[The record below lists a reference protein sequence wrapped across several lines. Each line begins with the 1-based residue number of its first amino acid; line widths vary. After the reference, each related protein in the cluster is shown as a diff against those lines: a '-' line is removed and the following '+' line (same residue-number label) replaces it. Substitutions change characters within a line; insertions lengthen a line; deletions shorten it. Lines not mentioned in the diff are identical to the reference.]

1 MEPDGRVVV
10 AWLRRAVLGLE
21 RSVDEINALNVFPV
35 ADADT
40 GTNMLVTLRAAA
52 RAAEEA
58 DRSEGPHAVARATVA
73 GAVSGARGNSGVI
86 VSQIMRGIAGQLG
99 PDADLSAA
107 GLAEGLRSGT
117 GLVTTA
123 VADPIEGTILSVLRG
138 AADGA
143 AASLAAGADLP
154 ACARGAA
161 DAAFDALLR
170 TREQL
175 ADNARA
181 GVVDAG
187 GRGLLVLL
195 DALVDVTSGSA
206 PERPRFTR
214 QVAPHVHVHVDP
226 EGGPGTVDPA
236 HGHDHADP
244 PRGPHADYEV
254 MYLLP
259 DATDA
264 AASRLRDELQ
274 TFGDSVVVVAAAD
287 PDPVAIWSVHTHT
300 TEPGRAIQAGLTHG
314 KLRSIAVNV
323 LQEAGHGETPLQA
336 LLDAP
341 RAIVALVS
349 GDGAAELFAGEG
361 AEVIRCDHGINHAA
375 LLAAL
380 HRFEGREVLLMPN
393 GALPTPE
400 LLAVAARSRE
410 SGVLVTLLPTSSMV
424 QAIAALAV
432 HDPRGHAADDTFSMA
447 EAAAGARCGSVVAV
461 TEDALTIL
469 GPCGPGD
476 YLGMVGGEVVVLEE
490 DQYSA
495 GEALAELLLATG
507 GDMVTVLLGDAC
519 DGDFPDRVG
528 AALRPDRPEVE
539 VIGYRGGQATSV
551 MEIGV
556 E

>member
-1 MEPDGRVVV
+1 MTGPNPEDGRVVLT
-10 AWLRRAVLGLE
+10 WLRRAVLGLE
-21 RSVDEINALNVFPV
+21 RAVDEINSLNVFPV

-52 RAAEEA
+52 RSAEAA
-58 DRSEGPHAVARATVA
+58 DRREGPQALARATVA

-86 VSQIMRGIAGQLG
+86 VSQIMRGLATQLTE
-99 PDADLSAA
+99 DAALTPT
-107 GLAEGLRSGT
+107 GFAEGLRTATS
-117 GLVTTA
+117 LVTTA
-123 VADPIEGTILSVLRG
+123 VADPVEGTILSVLRG
-138 AADGA
+138 ASDGAGA
-143 AASLAAGADLP
+143 AATEGRDLP
-154 ACARGAA
+154 GCAVAAA

-170 TREQL
+170 TRDQL
-175 ADNARA
+175 ADNAAA

-187 GRGLLVLL
+187 GRGLLVVL
-195 DALVDVTSGSA
+195 DALVEVTCGTA
-206 PERPRFTR
+206 PERPRFHR
-214 QVAPHVHVHVDP
+214 KAAPHVHVHAAGEHARADP
-226 EGGPGTVDPA
+226 QDAG
-236 HGHDHADP
+236 DP

-259 DATDA
+259 DATEAVAD
-264 AASRLRDELQ
+264 RLREELS
-274 TFGDSVVVVAAAD
+274 TFGDSVVVVSAAD
-287 PDPVAIWSVHTHT
+287 PTPVAVWSVHTHT
-300 TEPGRAIQAGLTHG
+300 AEPGRAIQAGLAHG
-314 KLRSIAVNV
+314 NLRSIAVNV
-323 LQEAGHGETPLQA
+323 LQEAGQAETPLQA

-349 GDGAAELFAGEG
+349 GDGAADLFAGAG
-361 AEVIRCDHGINHAA
+361 AEVIRCDQGITHAE

-393 GALPTPE
+393 GALATPE

-410 SGVLVTLLPTSSMV
+410 SGVLVTPLPTSSMV

-432 HDPRGHAADDTFSMA
+432 HEPGGDAADDTYSMA

-495 GEALAELLLATG
+495 GEALTELLLATG
-507 GDMVTVLLGDAC
+507 GDMVTVLLGEVA
-519 DGDFPDRVG
+519 DGDFPQRVL

-539 VIGYRGGQATSV
+539 VVGYSGGQPGSV

>member
-1 MEPDGRVVV
+1 MAQDGRVVV

-21 RSVDEINALNVFPV
+21 RAVGEINSLNVFPV

-86 VSQIMRGIAGQLG
+86 VSQIMRGVAAQLG
-99 PDADLSAA
+99 ADADLTAD
-107 GLAEGLRSGT
+107 GLAQGLRSAT
-117 GLVTTA
+117 DLVTSA
-123 VADPIEGTILSVLRG
+123 VADPVEGTILSVLRG

-143 AASLAAGADLP
+143 GAALAGGADL
-154 ACARGAA
+154 AGCARGAA
-161 DAAFDALLR
+161 DSAFDALLR
-170 TREQL
+170 TRDQL
-175 ADNARA
+175 DVNARA

-195 DALVDVTSGSA
+195 DALVEVTAGGAS
-206 PERPRFTR
+206 ERPVFAR
-214 QVAPHVHVHVDP
+214 QVAPHVHVDVDAQG
-226 EGGPGTVDPA
+226 EGTVGHH
-236 HGHDHADP
+236 HGHDDP

-259 DATDA
+259 DAAEA
-264 AASRLRDELQ
+264 AAHRLRDELQ
-274 TFGDSVVVVAAAD
+274 TFGDSVVVVAASD
-287 PDPVAIWSVHTHT
+287 PDPVATWSVHTHT
-300 TEPGRAIQAGLTHG
+300 TEPGRAIQAGLAHG

-323 LQEAGHGETPLQA
+323 LQEAAHGDTPLQA

-349 GDGAAELFAGEG
+349 GDGAAELFTEAG
-361 AEVIRCDHGINHAA
+361 ADVIRCDAGMTHAE
-375 LLAAL
+375 LLTAL

-432 HDPRGHAADDTFSMA
+432 HDPDGPAADDTYSMA

-507 GDMVTVLLGDAC
+507 GDMVTVLLGDAG
-519 DGDFPDRVG
+519 DGDFPDRVS

-539 VIGYRGGQATSV
+539 VIGYRGGQAASV
-551 MEIGV
+551 LEIGV

>member
-1 MEPDGRVVV
+1 MTGPMAEDGRVVV

-21 RSVDEINALNVFPV
+21 RAVDEINTLNVFPV

-52 RAAEEA
+52 RSAEEA
-58 DRSEGPHAVARATVA
+58 DRTEGPHAVARATVA
-73 GAVSGARGNSGVI
+73 GAVAGARGNSGVI
-86 VSQIMRGIAGQLG
+86 VSQIMRGVAAQLG
-99 PDADLSAA
+99 PDADLSAE
-107 GLAEGLRSGT
+107 GLATGLRNATS
-117 GLVTTA
+117 LVTSA
-123 VADPIEGTILSVLRG
+123 VAEPIEGTILSVLRA

-143 AASLAAGADLP
+143 GAALAGGGDLA
-154 ACARGAA
+154 ACARTCA

-170 TREQL
+170 TRDQL
-175 ADNARA
+175 ADNAAA

-195 DALVDVTSGSA
+195 DALVEVTAGA
-206 PERPRFTR
+206 AAERPRFGR
-214 QVAPHVHVHVDP
+214 QIAPHVHVQVDT
-226 EGGPGTVDPA
+226 G
-236 HGHDHADP
+236 HGHDHGHGEDP

-259 DATDA
+259 DATEA
-264 AASRLRDELQ
+264 AATRLRGELQ

-287 PDPVAIWSVHTHT
+287 PDPVAVWSVHTHT
-300 TEPGRAIQAGLTHG
+300 TEPGRAIQAGLAHG

-323 LQEAGHGETPLQA
+323 LQETGHTETPLQA

-349 GDGAAELFAGEG
+349 GDGAAELFASAG
-361 AEVIRCDHGINHAA
+361 AEVIRCDRGMTHAE

-424 QAIAALAV
+424 QAIAALSV
-432 HDPRGHAADDTFSMA
+432 HEPNGHAADDTYSMA

-507 GDMVTVLLGDAC
+507 GDLVTVLLGEAA
-519 DGDFPDRVG
+519 DGDFPDRVS

-539 VIGYRGGQATSV
+539 VVGYTGGQSASV

>member
-1 MEPDGRVVV
+1 MVV

-21 RSVDEINALNVFPV
+21 RAVDEINALNVFPV

-58 DRSEGPHAVARATVA
+58 DRREGPHAVARATVA
-73 GAVSGARGNSGVI
+73 GAVAGARGNSGVI
-86 VSQIMRGIAGQLG
+86 VSQIMRGVAAQLG
-99 PDADLSAA
+99 EDADLTAA
-107 GLAEGLRSGT
+107 GLAEGLRSAT
-117 GLVTTA
+117 ELVTAA
-123 VADPIEGTILSVLRG
+123 VAAPVEGTILSVLRG
-138 AADGA
+138 ASDGA
-143 AASLAAGADLP
+143 GAALAAGGDLG

-161 DAAFDALLR
+161 DTAFDALLR

-175 ADNARA
+175 SVNADA

-195 DALVDVTSGSA
+195 DALVEVTAGA
-206 PERPRFTR
+206 AAERPRFTR
-214 QVAPHVHVHVDP
+214 QSAPHVHVHVAPD
-226 EGGPGTVDPA
+226 GTVGHA
-236 HGHDHADP
+236 HGHEDP

-259 DATDA
+259 DATEA
-264 AASRLRDELQ
+264 AATRLRDELQ

-287 PDPVAIWSVHTHT
+287 PDPVATWSVHTHT
-300 TEPGRAIQAGLTHG
+300 TEPGRAIQAGLAHG

-323 LQEAGHGETPLQA
+323 LQETGHTETPLQA

-349 GDGAAELFAGEG
+349 GDGAADLFAEAG
-361 AEVIRCDHGINHAA
+361 AEVIRCDAGMTHAE

-432 HDPRGHAADDTFSMA
+432 HEPNGHAADDTYSMA

-507 GDMVTVLLGDAC
+507 GDMVTVLLGDAG
-519 DGDFPDRVG
+519 DGDFPDRVS

-539 VIGYRGGQATSV
+539 VIGYRGGQTASV

>member
-1 MEPDGRVVV
+1 MTGPNAEDGRVVV

-21 RSVDEINALNVFPV
+21 RSVDEINTLNVFPV

-40 GTNMLVTLRAAA
+40 GTNMLVTLRAAS
-52 RAAEEA
+52 RSAEEA
-58 DRSEGPHAVARATVA
+58 DRTEGPHAVARATVA
-73 GAVSGARGNSGVI
+73 GAVAGARGNSGVI
-86 VSQIMRGIAGQLG
+86 VSQIMRGVAAQLG
-99 PDADLSAA
+99 PDGDLT
-107 GLAEGLRSGT
+107 AEGLAT
-117 GLVTTA
+117 GLRNATDLVTTA
-123 VADPIEGTILSVLRG
+123 VAEPIEGTILSVLRA

-143 AASLAAGADLP
+143 GAALAGGGDVA

-175 ADNARA
+175 ADNAAA

-195 DALVDVTSGSA
+195 DALVEVSTGAVT
-206 PERPRFTR
+206 ERPRFGR
-214 QVAPHVHVHVDP
+214 QPAPHVQVHVDD
-226 EGGPGTVDPA
+226 G
-236 HGHDHADP
+236 HGHTHDHGAAGDP

-259 DATDA
+259 AATEA
-264 AASRLRDELQ
+264 TASRLRDELQ
-274 TFGDSVVVVAAAD
+274 AFGDSVVVVAAAD
-287 PDPVAIWSVHTHT
+287 PDPVATWSVHTHT
-300 TEPGRAIQAGLTHG
+300 TEPGAAIQAGLRHG

-323 LQEAGHGETPLQA
+323 LQDAGHAETPLQA

-349 GDGAAELFAGEG
+349 GDGAAELFAAAG
-361 AEVIRCDHGINHAA
+361 AEVIRCDTGMTHAE

-432 HDPRGHAADDTFSMA
+432 HEPGGHAADDTYSMA

-461 TEDALTIL
+461 TQDALTIL

-507 GDMVTVLLGDAC
+507 GDMVTVLLGEAG
-519 DGDFPDRVG
+519 DGDFPDRVS

-539 VIGYRGGQATSV
+539 VIVYHGGQTASV

>member
-1 MEPDGRVVV
+1 MVV

-21 RSVDEINALNVFPV
+21 RTVDEINTLNVFPV

-58 DRSEGPHAVARATVA
+58 DRDEGPHAVARATVA
-73 GAVSGARGNSGVI
+73 GAVAGARGNSGVI
-86 VSQIMRGIAGQLG
+86 VSQIMRGLAGRLG
-99 PDADLSAA
+99 PDADLTAEGLAA
-107 GLAEGLRSGT
+107 GLRTAT
-117 GLVTTA
+117 DLVTTA
-123 VADPIEGTILSVLRG
+123 VADPIEGTILSVLRA

-143 AASLAAGADLP
+143 GAALAGGGDLA
-154 ACARGAA
+154 ACARACA
-161 DAAFDALLR
+161 DSAFDALLR
-170 TREQL
+170 TRDQL
-175 ADNARA
+175 ADNAAA

-195 DALVDVTSGSA
+195 DALVEVVSGA
-206 PERPRFTR
+206 PAERPRFGR
-214 QVAPHVHVHVDP
+214 QRAPHVHVAVDA
-226 EGGPGTVDPA
+226 EHAHD
-236 HGHDHADP
+236 HGHDDP

-259 DATDA
+259 DATEA
-264 AASRLRDELQ
+264 VATRLRGELQ

-287 PDPVAIWSVHTHT
+287 PDPVATWSVHTHT
-300 TEPGRAIQAGLTHG
+300 TEPGRAIQAGLAHG

-323 LQEAGHGETPLQA
+323 LQETGHTETPLQA

-349 GDGAAELFAGEG
+349 GDGAAELFTSAG
-361 AEVIRCDHGINHAA
+361 AEVIRCDTGMTHAE

-400 LLAVAARSRE
+400 LLSVAARSRE

-432 HDPRGHAADDTFSMA
+432 HEPGGHAADDTYSMA

-507 GDMVTVLLGDAC
+507 GDMVTVLLGEAA
-519 DGDFPDRVG
+519 DGDFPDRVS

-539 VIGYRGGQATSV
+539 VVGYTGGQSASV

>member
-1 MEPDGRVVV
+1 MTGPIAEDGRVVV
-10 AWLRRAVLGLE
+10 AWLGRAVLGLE
-21 RSVDEINALNVFPV
+21 RAVGEINTLNVFPV

-52 RAAEEA
+52 RSADVA
-58 DRSEGPHAVARATVA
+58 DRTEGPHAVARATVA
-73 GAVSGARGNSGVI
+73 GAVAGARGNSGVI
-86 VSQIMRGIAGQLG
+86 VSQIMRGLAAQLG
-99 PDADLSAA
+99 PDADLT
-107 GLAEGLRSGT
+107 AEGLAT
-117 GLVTTA
+117 GLRNATDLVTSA
-123 VADPIEGTILSVLRG
+123 VADPIEGTILSVLR
-138 AADGA
+138 ASADGA
-143 AASLAAGADLP
+143 GAALAGGGNLA
-154 ACARGAA
+154 ACARAAA

-170 TREQL
+170 TRDQL
-175 ADNARA
+175 ADNAAA

-195 DALVDVTSGSA
+195 DALVEVTSGA
-206 PERPRFTR
+206 VPERPRFGR
-214 QVAPHVHVHVDP
+214 QIAPHVQVHVD
-226 EGGPGTVDPA
+226 
-236 HGHDHADP
+236 HGHTHDHADP

-259 DATDA
+259 AATEA
-264 AASRLRDELQ
+264 TANRLRTELQ
-274 TFGDSVVVVAAAD
+274 AFGDSVVVVAAAD
-287 PDPVAIWSVHTHT
+287 PDPVATWSVHTHT
-300 TEPGRAIQAGLTHG
+300 TEPGAAIQAGLRHG

-323 LQEAGHGETPLQA
+323 LQEAGHAETPLQA

-349 GDGAAELFAGEG
+349 GDGAAELFTGAG
-361 AEVIRCDHGINHAA
+361 AEVIRCDKGMTHAE

-432 HDPRGHAADDTFSMA
+432 HEPNGHAADDTYSMA

-507 GDMVTVLLGDAC
+507 GDMVTVLLGDAG
-519 DGDFPDRVG
+519 DGDFPDRVS

-539 VIGYRGGQATSV
+539 VVGYVGGQNASV

>member
-1 MEPDGRVVV
+1 MVV

-21 RSVDEINALNVFPV
+21 RAVDEINTLNVFPV

-52 RAAEEA
+52 RSAEEA
-58 DRSEGPHAVARATVA
+58 DRDEGPHAVARATVA
-73 GAVSGARGNSGVI
+73 GAVAGARGNSGVI
-86 VSQIMRGIAGQLG
+86 VSQIMRGLAAQLG
-99 PDADLSAA
+99 PDADLTAQ
-107 GLAEGLRSGT
+107 GLATGLRNAT
-117 GLVTTA
+117 DLVTTA
-123 VADPIEGTILSVLRG
+123 VADPIEGTILSVLRA

-143 AASLAAGADLP
+143 GAALAGGGDLAG
-154 ACARGAA
+154 CARACA

-170 TREQL
+170 TRDQL
-175 ADNARA
+175 ADNAAA

-195 DALVDVTSGSA
+195 DALVEITSGAA
-206 PERPRFTR
+206 PERPRFGR
-214 QVAPHVHVHVDP
+214 QIAPHVQVHVDA
-226 EGGPGTVDPA
+226 GHGHA
-236 HGHDHADP
+236 HGPHDDP

-264 AASRLRDELQ
+264 AATRLRGELQ
-274 TFGDSVVVVAAAD
+274 SFGDSVVVVAAAD
-287 PDPVAIWSVHTHT
+287 PDPVATWSVHTHT
-300 TEPGRAIQAGLTHG
+300 TEPGRAIQAGLAHG

-323 LQEAGHGETPLQA
+323 LQETGHTETPLQA

-349 GDGAAELFAGEG
+349 GDGAAELFAAAG
-361 AEVIRCDHGINHAA
+361 AEVIRCDTGMTHAE

-432 HDPRGHAADDTFSMA
+432 HEPNGHAADDTYSMA

-507 GDMVTVLLGDAC
+507 GDMVTVLLGDAG
-519 DGDFPDRVG
+519 DGDFPDRVS

-539 VIGYRGGQATSV
+539 VVGYVGGQTASV

>member
-1 MEPDGRVVV
+1 MVV

-21 RSVDEINALNVFPV
+21 RAVDEINTLNVFPV

-52 RAAEEA
+52 RSAEVA
-58 DRSEGPHAVARATVA
+58 DRTEGPHAVARATVA
-73 GAVSGARGNSGVI
+73 GAVAGARGNSGVI
-86 VSQIMRGIAGQLG
+86 VSQIMRGLAGQLG
-99 PDADLSAA
+99 PDADLT
-107 GLAEGLRSGT
+107 AEGLVT
-117 GLVTTA
+117 GLRNATDLVTTA
-123 VADPIEGTILSVLRG
+123 VAEPIEGTILSVLRA

-143 AASLAAGADLP
+143 GAALAGGGDL
-154 ACARGAA
+154 ATCARGSA

-175 ADNARA
+175 ADNAAA

-195 DALVDVTSGSA
+195 DALVEVTAGA
-206 PERPRFTR
+206 VPERPRFGR
-214 QVAPHVHVHVDP
+214 QIAPHVQVHVD
-226 EGGPGTVDPA
+226 EA
-236 HGHDHADP
+236 HGHTHDHVDP

-259 DATDA
+259 SATEA
-264 AASRLRDELQ
+264 TANRLRAELQ
-274 TFGDSVVVVAAAD
+274 AFGESVVVVAAAD
-287 PDPVAIWSVHTHT
+287 PDPVATWSVHTHT
-300 TEPGRAIQAGLTHG
+300 TEPGAAIQAGLRHG

-323 LQEAGHGETPLQA
+323 LQEAGHAETPLQA

-349 GDGAAELFAGEG
+349 GDGAAELFAGAG
-361 AEVIRCDHGINHAA
+361 AEVIRCDKGMTHAE

-432 HDPRGHAADDTFSMA
+432 HEPNGHAADDTYSMA

-507 GDMVTVLLGDAC
+507 GDMVTVLLGDAG
-519 DGDFPDRVG
+519 DGDFPDRVS

-539 VIGYRGGQATSV
+539 VVGYVGGQTASV

>member
-1 MEPDGRVVV
+1 MTGPSEQDGRVVV

-58 DRSEGPHAVARATVA
+58 DRTEGPHAVARATVA

-86 VSQIMRGIAGQLG
+86 VSQIMRGVVGQLG
-99 PDADLSAA
+99 PDADLEAA
-107 GLAEGLRSGT
+107 GLAEGLRTAT
-117 GLVTTA
+117 GLVTSA
-123 VADPIEGTILSVLRG
+123 VADPIEGTILSVLRA

-143 AASLAAGADLP
+143 AAALAGGADLP

-161 DAAFDALLR
+161 DTAFDALLR
-170 TREQL
+170 TRDQL

-195 DALVDVTSGSA
+195 DALVEVTAGVT

-214 QVAPHVHVHVDP
+214 QAAPHVQVNVDP
-226 EGGPGTVDPA
+226 EDAADHPHD
-236 HGHDHADP
+236 HGHDDP
-244 PRGPHADYEV
+244 PRGPHVDYEV

-287 PDPVAIWSVHTHT
+287 PDPVATWSVHAHT
-300 TEPGRAIQAGLTHG
+300 TEPGRAIQAGLALG
-314 KLRSIAVNV
+314 KLRSIAVTV
-323 LQEAGHGETPLQA
+323 LQETGETPLQA

-349 GDGAAELFAGEG
+349 GDGAAELFAAEG
-361 AEVIRCDHGINHAA
+361 AEVIRCDEGITHAG
-375 LLAAL
+375 LLVAL

-507 GDMVTVLLGDAC
+507 GDMVTVLLGDAG
-519 DGDFPDRVG
+519 DGDFPDRVA

-539 VIGYRGGQATSV
+539 VVGYRGGQTGSV

>member
-1 MEPDGRVVV
+1 MTGPMVADGRVVV
-10 AWLRRAVLGLE
+10 AWLQRAVLGLE
-21 RSVDEINALNVFPV
+21 RAVDEINALNVFPV

-52 RAAEEA
+52 RAAEVA
-58 DRSEGPHAVARATVA
+58 DRTEGPHAVARATVA
-73 GAVSGARGNSGVI
+73 GAVAGARGNSGVI
-86 VSQIMRGIAGQLG
+86 VSQIMRGLAGELG
-99 PDADLSAA
+99 PDADLT
-107 GLAEGLRSGT
+107 AEGLATGLRRGT
-117 GLVTTA
+117 DLVTTA
-123 VADPIEGTILSVLRG
+123 VAEPIEGTILSVLRAG
-138 AADGA
+138 ADGA
-143 AASLAAGADLP
+143 GAALAGGADLP
-154 ACARGAA
+154 ACARGSA

-170 TREQL
+170 TRDQL
-175 ADNARA
+175 ADNAEA

-195 DALVDVTSGSA
+195 DALVEVTAGTA
-206 PERPRFTR
+206 PERPRFSR
-214 QVAPHVHVHVDP
+214 RIAPHVHVGESEGHVHH
-226 EGGPGTVDPA
+226 
-236 HGHDHADP
+236 HGEDP

-259 DATDA
+259 DATEA
-264 AASRLRDELQ
+264 TANRLRAELQ
-274 TFGDSVVVVAAAD
+274 AFGDSVVVVAAAD
-287 PDPVAIWSVHTHT
+287 PDPVATWSVHTHT
-300 TEPGRAIQAGLTHG
+300 TEPGAAIQTGLRHG

-323 LQEAGHGETPLQA
+323 LQEAGQAETPLQA

-349 GDGAAELFAGEG
+349 GDGAAELFAGAG
-361 AEVIRCDHGINHAA
+361 AEVIRCDQGMTHAE

-432 HDPRGHAADDTFSMA
+432 HEPSGHAADDTYSMA

-495 GEALAELLLATG
+495 GEALTELLLATG
-507 GDMVTVLLGDAC
+507 GDMVTVLLGDAA
-519 DGDFPDRVG
+519 DGDFPDRVS

-539 VIGYRGGQATSV
+539 VMGYRGGQSASV

>member
-1 MEPDGRVVV
+1 MAEDGRVVV

-21 RSVDEINALNVFPV
+21 RSVEEINGLNVFPV

-40 GTNMLVTLRAAA
+40 GTNMLVTLRAAS

-58 DRSEGPHAVARATVA
+58 TRREGPQAVARATVA

-86 VSQIMRGIAGQLG
+86 VSQIMRGLAGQLG
-99 PDADLSAA
+99 VDADLTAA
-107 GLAEGLRSGT
+107 GLAAGLRRAT
-117 GLVTTA
+117 ELVTTA

-143 AASLAAGADLP
+143 GAALAGGGDLP
-154 ACARGAA
+154 ICARGAA
-161 DAAFDALLR
+161 DSAFDALLR
-170 TREQL
+170 TRDQL
-175 ADNARA
+175 ADNAAA

-195 DALVDVTSGSA
+195 DALVEVTAGSA

-214 QVAPHVHVHVDP
+214 QIAPRVHVHVHPADGDGTV
-226 EGGPGTVDPA
+226 GHGPG
-236 HGHDHADP
+236 HEDP

-259 DATDA
+259 NVTEAT
-264 AASRLRDELQ
+264 ASRLRDELQ
-274 TFGDSVVVVAAAD
+274 AFGDSVVVVAAAD
-287 PDPVAIWSVHTHT
+287 PDPVATWSVHTHT
-300 TEPGRAIQAGLTHG
+300 TEPGAAIQAGLRHG

-323 LQEAGHGETPLQA
+323 LQEAGHAETPLQA

-349 GDGAAELFAGEG
+349 GDGAAELFTSAG
-361 AEVIRCDHGINHAA
+361 AELIRCDQGITHAE

-432 HDPRGHAADDTFSMA
+432 HEPNGHAADDTYSMA

-476 YLGMVGGEVVVLEE
+476 FLGMVGGEVVVLEE

-507 GDMVTVLLGDAC
+507 GDMVTVLVGDAG
-519 DGDFPDRVG
+519 DGDFPDRVS
-528 AALRPDRPEVE
+528 AALRPERPEVE
-539 VIGYRGGQATSV
+539 VIGYHGGQTGSV

>member
-1 MEPDGRVVV
+1 MTGPIAEDGRVVV

-21 RSVDEINALNVFPV
+21 RAVDEINTLNVFPV

-52 RAAEEA
+52 RSAEEA
-58 DRSEGPHAVARATVA
+58 DRTEGPHAVARATVA
-73 GAVSGARGNSGVI
+73 GAVAGARGNSGVI
-86 VSQIMRGIAGQLG
+86 VSQIMRGVAAQLG
-99 PDADLSAA
+99 PDADLSAE
-107 GLAEGLRSGT
+107 GLATGLRNAT

-123 VADPIEGTILSVLRG
+123 VADPIEGTILSVLRA

-143 AASLAAGADLP
+143 GAALAGGGDLA
-154 ACARGAA
+154 ACARACA

-170 TREQL
+170 TRDQL
-175 ADNARA
+175 ADNAAA

-195 DALVDVTSGSA
+195 DALVEVTAGGA
-206 PERPRFTR
+206 PERPRFGR
-214 QVAPHVHVHVDP
+214 QIAPHVQVHVDT
-226 EGGPGTVDPA
+226 G
-236 HGHDHADP
+236 HGHPHDHAHDDP

-259 DATDA
+259 DATEA
-264 AASRLRDELQ
+264 AATRLRGELQ

-287 PDPVAIWSVHTHT
+287 PDPVATWSVHTHT

-323 LQEAGHGETPLQA
+323 LQETGHTETPLQA

-349 GDGAAELFAGEG
+349 GDGAAELFASAG
-361 AEVIRCDHGINHAA
+361 AEVIRCDRGMTHAE

-432 HDPRGHAADDTFSMA
+432 HEPNGHAADDTYSMA

-507 GDMVTVLLGDAC
+507 GDMVTVLLGEAGDS
-519 DGDFPDRVG
+519 DFPDRVS

-539 VIGYRGGQATSV
+539 VVGYIGGQAASV

>member
-1 MEPDGRVVV
+1 MTGPMEPDGRVVV

-86 VSQIMRGIAGQLG
+86 VSQIMRGVVGELG
-99 PDADLSAA
+99 PEADLTAA
-107 GLAEGLRSGT
+107 GLAAGLRT
-117 GLVTTA
+117 ATDLVTSA
-123 VADPIEGTILSVLRG
+123 VAAPVEGTILSVLRG

-143 AASLAAGADLP
+143 GAALAAGGDLP
-154 ACARGAA
+154 VCVRASA

-170 TREQL
+170 TRDQL
-175 ADNARA
+175 DDNARA

-195 DALVDVTSGSA
+195 DALVEVTAGA
-206 PERPRFTR
+206 PPERPRFTR
-214 QVAPHVHVHVDP
+214 QVAPHVQVQVEP
-226 EGGPGTVDPA
+226 GGAA
-236 HGHDHADP
+236 HGHDHDDP
-244 PRGPHADYEV
+244 PRGPHVDYEV

-259 DATDA
+259 EATE
-264 AASRLRDELQ
+264 ASANRLRDELQ
-274 TFGDSVVVVAAAD
+274 TFGDSVVVVAASD
-287 PDPVAIWSVHTHT
+287 PDPVATWSVHTHT
-300 TEPGRAIQAGLTHG
+300 TEPGRAIQAGLALG
-314 KLRSIAVNV
+314 KLRGIAVNV
-323 LQEAGHGETPLQA
+323 LQETGHGETPLQA

-349 GDGAAELFAGEG
+349 GEGAAELFAAEG
-361 AEVIRCDHGINHAA
+361 AEVIRCDEGITHAA

-507 GDMVTVLLGDAC
+507 GDMVTVLLGDAG

-539 VIGYRGGQATSV
+539 VVGYRGGQTGSV